1 MPCAAPGA
9 VPGAAPLLMHALPI
23 LRRED
28 ARLLTG
34 AGRYAA
40 DWPLPGLL
48 HAAFVR
54 ADRAHA
60 RIARIDVDAARA
72 APGVHAVL
80 THADVA
86 HQTWPPSFVSFPG
99 KGGQAIRQPQRSI
112 LAHERVRFVGEAIA
126 MVVADTLAQALDAC
140 ERVVIDYDD
149 LPVVADPDD
158 AVRPGAPQLYE
169 AIPGNVAFEY
179 ETGDAAKVNA
189 AFAQAAHVVEVAIDS
204 PRVVA
209 NPMEPRA
216 CTAAYDAAHDTF
228 TVYLPTQGLPMMR
241 AHLARMT
248 GLAPER
254 LTLVAQDVGGGFGS
268 RSTAEPEYGP
278 LLVAAQRLGRPVR
291 WVGTRSETFLTDAQG
306 RANRMRA
313 QLALDA
319 RGGFLAFRFEFLSD
333 LGAYLTPIGAM
344 VHAMN
349 PTFCGGGVYHV
360 PALHGSFRQVLTNTA
375 PVGAYRGAGRPDI
388 AYLVERTVD
397 EAARVTGM
405 DRVALRRLNYVDVFP
420 YTTANGFTYD
430 SGDFAGCL
438 DDALAAADWHSFESR
453 RAAARAER
461 RLRGIGLASFI
472 ESSGGGV
479 AAQDEVSIRFKPD
492 GAVELHAAT
501 QSNGQGHETTFPL
514 LVARETGLAPERMRL
529 VASDAAS
536 GLSGSGS
543 FASRSLLVVGS
554 AFKVASTQL
563 VERARPHAA
572 TALGVTPEEVAWV
585 DGAFVAGAQRMT
597 LAALVERLAGPSPH
611 PLDVTAGVPPSRVFP
626 NGCHVAEVEIDI
638 DSGES
643 RIVRYTAADDFGNV
657 VNHTVVE
664 GQLHGGLAQG
674 AGQVFGE
681 HAHYDRDTGQLLT
694 GTFMDYP
701 MPRADLFGDIRI
713 IDHPVPSP
721 SNALGAKGAGEA
733 GTTGSIPALMS
744 ALLDA
749 LRPLGVTH
757 LDMPATPERLWRAI
771 HEAPRRT
778 A

>member
-1 MPCAAPGA
+1 MTAPA
-9 VPGAAPLLMHALPI
+9 I

-40 DWPLPGLL
+40 DWPLAGLL

-60 RIARIDVDAARA
+60 RILRLDVAAARA
-72 APGVHAVL
+72 APGVQAVL

-86 HQTWPPSFVSFPG
+86 HQAWPPCFVSFPG
-99 KGGQAIRQPQRSI
+99 RGGQAIRQPPRPI
-112 LAHERVRFVGEAIA
+112 LARERVRFVGEAIA
-126 MVVADTLAQALDAC
+126 MVVADSVAQALDAA
-140 ERVVIDYDD
+140 ERVIVEYDD
-149 LPVVADPDD
+149 LPVVADPED
-158 AVRPGAPQLYE
+158 AARPAAPQLYE

-179 ETGDAAKVNA
+179 ETGDAAKVDA
-189 AFAQAAHVVEVAIDS
+189 ALAQAAHVIEVAVDS

-216 CTAAYDAAHDTF
+216 CTAAYDAARGAF
-228 TVYLPTQGLPMMR
+228 TVHLPTQGLPMMR
-241 AHLARMT
+241 GHLARMT
-248 GLAPER
+248 GIAPER
-254 LTLVAQDVGGGFGS
+254 LVLVAQDVGGGFGS
-268 RSTAEPEYGP
+268 RSTAEPEYGA
-278 LLVAAQRLGRPVR
+278 LLVAAERLGRPVR

-313 QLALDA
+313 RLALDA
-319 RGGFLAFRFEFLSD
+319 RGTFLAFRFEFLSD

-349 PTFCGGGVYHV
+349 PTFCGGGVYRI
-360 PALHGSFRQVLTNTA
+360 PALHGTFRQVLTNTA

-388 AYLVERTVD
+388 AYLVECAVD
-397 EAARVTGM
+397 EAARVTGI
-405 DRVALRRLNYVDVFP
+405 DRVALRRMNYVDAFP
-420 YTTANGFTYD
+420 YATANGFTYD

-438 DDALAAADWHSFESR
+438 DAALAAADWAGFESR
-453 RAAARAER
+453 RAEARTR
-461 RLRGIGLASFI
+461 GRLRGIGLASFI

-479 AAQDEVSIRFKPD
+479 TAQDEVSIRFEAD
-492 GAVELHAAT
+492 GAVALHAVT

-514 LVARETGLAPERMRL
+514 LVAAELGLPADRMRL

-536 GLSGSGS
+536 GLAGSGS
-543 FASRSLLVVGS
+543 FASRSLLVAGS
-554 AFKVASTQL
+554 AFKVACAQV

-572 TALGVTPEEVAWV
+572 RALGVADEAVRFA
-585 DGAFVAGAQRMT
+585 AGAYAAGEGRIT
-597 LAALVERLAGPSPH
+597 LAELVARLAGPAPH

-626 NGCHVAEVEIDI
+626 NGCHVAEVEVDVET
-638 DSGES
+638 GEP
-643 RIVRYTAADDFGNV
+643 RIVRYTAADDFGTV
-657 VNHTVVE
+657 VNHTVVA

-681 HAHYDRDTGQLLT
+681 QARYDRDSGQLLT

-701 MPRADLFGDIRI
+701 MPRADLFGEIAV

-721 SNALGAKGAGEA
+721 ANALGAKGAGEA

-749 LRPLGVTH
+749 LRPLGVAH
-757 LDMPATPERLWRAI
+757 LDMPATPERLWRAM
-771 HEAPRRT
+771 HEANRRQ

>member
-1 MPCAAPGA
+1 
-9 VPGAAPLLMHALPI
+9 MHAAPI

-40 DWPLPGLL
+40 DWAPPGLL
-48 HAAFVR
+48 HAAFLR

-60 RIARIDVDAARA
+60 RIAALDVSAAQA
-72 APGVHAVL
+72 APGVRAVL

-86 HQTWPPSFVSFPG
+86 HQAWPPCFVSFPG
-99 KGGQAIRQPQRSI
+99 KDGKPILQPERTI
-112 LAHERVRFVGEAIA
+112 LARDRVRFVGEAVA
-126 MVVADTLAQALDAC
+126 MVVADSAAQALDAC
-140 ERVVIDYDD
+140 ECIAIEYDD

-158 AVRPGAPQLYE
+158 AIAAGAPQLY
-169 AIPGNVAFEY
+169 AQIPANTAFVF
-179 ETGDAAKVNA
+179 ETGDAARVDA
-189 AFAQAAHVVEVAIDS
+189 AFAAAAYVAAVVIDS

-216 CTAAYDAAHDTF
+216 CTVAYDAAADAYTLH
-228 TVYLPTQGLPMMR
+228 LPTQGLPMMR

-248 GLAPER
+248 GIAPER

-268 RSTAEPEYGP
+268 RSTAEPEYGA
-278 LLVAAQRLGRPVR
+278 LIVAAQRLGRPVR

-306 RANRMRA
+306 RGNRMRA

-319 RGGFLAFRFEFLSD
+319 AGVFLAFRFEFLSD

-349 PTFCGGGVYHV
+349 PTFCGGGVYRM
-360 PALHGSFRQVLTNTA
+360 PALHGTFRQVLTNTA
-375 PVGAYRGAGRPDI
+375 PIGAYRGAGRPDI
-388 AYLVERTVD
+388 AYLVERAVD
-397 EAARVTGM
+397 EAARVTGIG
-405 DRVALRRLNYVDVFP
+405 RATLRRRNYIDAFP
-420 YTTANGFTYD
+420 YATANGFTYD

-438 DDALAAADWHSFESR
+438 DDALAAAGWAGFEAR
-453 RAAARAER
+453 RAAARTQG

-479 AAQDEVSIRFKPD
+479 APKDEVSIRFEA
-492 GAVELHAAT
+492 GGTIALHAVT

-514 LVARETGLAPERMRL
+514 LVSRALGLPAERMRL
-529 VASDAAS
+529 IASDAAS

-543 FASRSLLVVGS
+543 FASRSLLVAGS
-554 AFKVASTQL
+554 AFKVACEQ
-563 VERARPHAA
+563 VIERARPLAA
-572 TALGVTPEEVAWV
+572 QALGLPPEALAFA
-585 DGAFVAGAQRMT
+585 DGAFHADTARLELDTLVA
-597 LAALVERLAGPSPH
+597 RLAGPSPH

-638 DSGES
+638 ETGEP
-643 RIVRYTAADDFGNV
+643 RIVRYTAVDDCGTV

-681 HAHYDRDTGQLLT
+681 HARYDRATGQLLS

-701 MPRADLFGDIRI
+701 MPRADLFGDIRASH
-713 IDHPVPSP
+713 HPVPSP

-733 GTTGSIPALMS
+733 GTTGALPALMS

-749 LRPLGVTH
+749 LRPLGIAH
-757 LDMPATPERLWRAI
+757 FDMPATPERLWRAMQQAVGRI
-771 HEAPRRT
+771 A
-778 A
+778 

>member
-1 MPCAAPGA
+1 
-9 VPGAAPLLMHALPI
+9 MHHEPI

-40 DWPLPGLL
+40 DWMLPGLL

-60 RIARIDVDAARA
+60 RIVRLDADAARA
-72 APGVHAVL
+72 APGVRAVL

-86 HQTWPPSFVSFPG
+86 HQAWPPCFVNFPG
-99 KGGQAIRQPQRSI
+99 KGGQTIRQPPRPI

-126 MVVADTLAQALDAC
+126 MIVADTLAEALDAC
-140 ERVVIDYDD
+140 ERVAVEYEE
-149 LPVVADPDD
+149 LPVIADPED
-158 AVRPGAPQLYE
+158 AIRAGAPQLHD
-169 AIPGNVAFEY
+169 AVPGNVAFEY
-179 ETGDAAKVNA
+179 ETGDAAQIEA
-189 AFAQAAHVVEVAIDS
+189 AFATAAHVVEIAVDS

-216 CTAAYDAAHDTF
+216 CTAVYDAAHEAF

-248 GLAPER
+248 GIAPER
-254 LTLVAQDVGGGFGS
+254 LTLMAQDVGGGFGS

-313 QLALDA
+313 RLALDA
-319 RGGFLAFRFEFLSD
+319 RGGFLAFRYEFLSD

-349 PTFCGGGVYHV
+349 PTFCGGGVYHL

-388 AYLVERTVD
+388 AYLIERTVD
-397 EAARVTGM
+397 EAARVTGI
-405 DRVALRRLNYVDVFP
+405 DRVTLRRLNHVGVFP
-420 YTTANGFTYD
+420 YATANGFTYD

-438 DDALAAADWHSFESR
+438 DDALAAAEWSTFEPR
-453 RAAARAER
+453 RSAARAQG
-461 RLRGIGLASFI
+461 RLRGIGIASFI

-479 AAQDEVSIRFKPD
+479 TAQDEVAIRFEPG
-492 GAVELHAAT
+492 GAIALHAVT

-514 LVARETGLAPERMRL
+514 LVARELGLPAERMRL

-536 GLSGSGS
+536 GLAGSGS

-554 AFKVASTQL
+554 AFKVACTR
-563 VERARPHAA
+563 VIERAVPHAA
-572 TALGVTPEEVAWV
+572 QALGVAESDVRYA
-585 DGAFVAGAQRMT
+585 DGTFVAGGASLS
-597 LAALVERLAGPSPH
+597 LAALVERLAGPAPH

-626 NGCHVAEVEIDI
+626 NGCHVAEVEVDI
-638 DSGES
+638 ETGAP
-643 RIVRYTAADDFGNV
+643 RIVRYTAADDFGHV

-664 GQLHGGLAQG
+664 GQLHGGVAQG

-681 HAHYDRDTGQLLT
+681 HARYDRDTGQLLA

-701 MPRADLFGDIRI
+701 MPRADLFGDILA

-733 GTTGSIPALMS
+733 GTTGAIPALMS

-771 HEAPRRT
+771 HATDRRT
-778 A
+778 P